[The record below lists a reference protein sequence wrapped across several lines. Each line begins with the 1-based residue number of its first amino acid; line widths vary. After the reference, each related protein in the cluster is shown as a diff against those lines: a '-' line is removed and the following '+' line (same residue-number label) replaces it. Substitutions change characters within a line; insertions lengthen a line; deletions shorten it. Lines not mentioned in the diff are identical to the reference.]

1 MITHILHRELGTVEP
16 LRPADEESRNAS
28 GPDRADLS
36 GNGAI
41 LVRQEGRHG
50 SHENWVQFLKI
61 LAHKVIQHSLRRRV
75 VLPACGVE
83 GVRQHSRVGD
93 RGDGVDLDVVVGP
106 FGGQHTGEADQPGLG
121 GAVIA
126 HSLGAQNPGGRAGVE
141 LGRTAAPPGI
151 TFQAGLIR

>member
-1 MITHILHRELGTVEP
+1 MITHILDRELGTVEP
-16 LRPADEESRNAS
+16 LRPADEESRNVS

-121 GAVIA
+121 GALIA
-126 HSLGAQNPGGRAGVE
+126 LRSAPRMPAAEQVLGTRPYRCS
-141 LGRTAAPPGI
+141 RI
-151 TFQAGLIR
+151 TFQAGLVR